1 MTQRHQDESQQQQ
14 LRLAIDQ
21 TLDEDMREAIEQSI
35 QHAAAEQALAATPA
49 LATTASSSS
58 HNDDGY
64 EKDMQLAMKMS
75 RQAAI
80 ADEQVRLRK
89 DQTKARAAAQAQAQ
103 VQAAAKKAQINSD
116 SDGDDE
122 DMRLAKSITLA
133 ESIALTES
141 GEPNIQAYIARE
153 ASAIQ
158 DFLSPDK
165 AKGKR
170 TIIIAA
176 IATAV
181 NDDDDMNGNEAM
193 AMAAGPVS
201 RATKRM
207 RLAYTP
213 ADFFAADVIDSHNPD
228 LHNKRSLAFAEAK
241 AATHQALTA
250 DAVLA
255 RALQARDEAWQVADD
270 ATKKHGAARQARDE
284 AWRVANDATKKHGVA
299 CTEYHVY
306 VGPKTAAATAATAA
320 TAAKAKAAAK
330 ASAKKT
336 KPSPPPDSEVSDEGM
351 ASPHVDTKVSS
362 DSDSSTTP
370 RQPSAKA
377 NRQAQTKASS
387 TTHRQPLP
395 SAKKT
400 KPDSRNYNTIRRN
413 ASRAASI
420 AAVITA
426 AAKPSADDTDSDD
439 NKSLHAKSAFSFTF
453 TAVAAD
459 NKDSDSNSD
468 DAIEAEA
475 MSEAEVEEKDEDNN

>member
-1 MTQRHQDESQQQQ
+1 MTQRHHQDESQQQQ

-35 QHAAAEQALAATPA
+35 QHAAAEQALALAT
-49 LATTASSSS
+49 TTASSSS

-89 DQTKARAAAQAQAQ
+89 DQTKARAAAQAQSQ

-270 ATKKHGAARQARDE
+270 ATKKHG
-284 AWRVANDATKKHGVA
+284 VA
-299 CTEYHVY
+299 CTEYHDY
-306 VGPKTAAATAATAA
+306 VGPKTAAATAATAATAAATAA

-336 KPSPPPDSEVSDEGM
+336 KPSPPPDSEVSDDDGM
-351 ASPHVDTKVSS
+351 ASPHVDTKFSS

-413 ASRAASI
+413 ASRVASLTASI
-420 AAVITA
+420 AAA
-426 AAKPSADDTDSDD
+426 APAKPSADDTDSDD
-439 NKSLHAKSAFSFTF
+439 DKSLRGKSAFSFTV

-468 DAIEAEA
+468 DAIEAEV
-475 MSEAEVEEKDEDNN
+475 MSEAEAEDEDDN